1 MAGRRLPMT
10 QPSNP
15 SRLQIREA
23 RLDDVPAVKAI
34 HKAAVRQL
42 CAGDYTPEQLA
53 AWTASDDASVLSVAL
68 RPNSDE
74 RMWVAERDGAV
85 AAFASLCGDQV
96 NAVYV
101 HPDHARRGIGT
112 RLLRK
117 AEEVATAQGVSRLL
131 LSASLTAVPFYQAN
145 GYQIIEECQHRLS
158 NGVTLRC
165 VRMSKEFGS

>member
-1 MAGRRLPMT
+1 MAGQELPMT

-15 SRLQIREA
+15 SSLHIREA
-23 RLDDVPAVKAI
+23 RLDDVAAVKAI
-34 HKAAVRQL
+34 HKAAVWQL

-53 AWTASDDASVLSVAL
+53 AWTVWDDTSDLPIGL

-74 RMWVAERDGAV
+74 TMWVAEQDGAV
-85 AAFASLCGDQV
+85 AGFASLCGDQV
-96 NAVYV
+96 SAVYV
-101 HPDHARRGIGT
+101 LPDHTRQGVGT

-117 AEEVATAQGVSRLL
+117 MEAVATAQGVTRLQ

-158 NGVTLRC
+158 NGVTLTC
-165 VRMSKEFGS
+165 VRMSKRFGS